1 MNLKEFLKDR
11 IITIFLIIFSLITIE
26 IFLIVYPFANFL
38 KLYVPCIVLFFYFIG
53 LAIEYFSKKSYYDN
67 FLSILQQLDD
77 KYLVCDIVK
86 DANFVE
92 GKILK
97 ESLQDINKSM
107 IENVNKYK
115 YMLEDY
121 KDYIELWIHDVK
133 IPIAAS
139 KMVIEN
145 NKNDVTRSIDEE
157 LNKIDNY
164 TKQALF
170 YARSSTV
177 EKDYYIKRV
186 SLRDIVR
193 ESIRENKS
201 LLIHEKVL
209 LNLHDIDIEINT
221 DNKWM
226 LFIINQIIQ
235 NSLKYKKQNEKLAI
249 EIYAVEN
256 LQNVILNIKDNGIG
270 IDSGEL
276 KRVFDKGFTGTNGRL
291 INKKSTGIGLYLCKK
306 LCDKLGNNITISS
319 KKGEGTILSIVFPN
333 GSYTKI

>member
-11 IITIFLIIFSLITIE
+11 IISIFLIIFSLITVE

-38 KLYVPCIVLFFYFIG
+38 KIYVPCIVLFLYFIG
-53 LAIEYFSKKSYYDN
+53 LTIEYFSKKSYYDN

-86 DANFVE
+86 DANFIE

-145 NKNDVTRSIDEE
+145 NKNNVTKSIDEE

-186 SLRDIVR
+186 SLRDIVS

-270 IDSGEL
+270 IDRGEL